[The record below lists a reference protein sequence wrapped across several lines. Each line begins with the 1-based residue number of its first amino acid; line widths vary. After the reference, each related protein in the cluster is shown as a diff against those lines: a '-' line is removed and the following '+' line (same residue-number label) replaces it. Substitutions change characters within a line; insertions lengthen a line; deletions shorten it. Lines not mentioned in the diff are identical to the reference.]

1 MKKIMDNNFNVEI
14 ISPNTTFFKS
24 EAIEVIIPSYEG
36 QMGILQDH
44 ISLITF
50 LRPGLIIVK
59 KNNEK
64 ISFFI
69 EDGIVEFSDNN
80 LLILSATIKSVN
92 KLDKNFIETAIKDSQ
107 EKFNNSEITDK
118 EKYLLSHKI
127 ETLNEINR

>member
-1 MKKIMDNNFNVEI
+1 MDKNFNVEI

-80 LLILSATIKSVN
+80 LLILSATIKSLN

>member
-1 MKKIMDNNFNVEI
+1 MDNNFNVEI